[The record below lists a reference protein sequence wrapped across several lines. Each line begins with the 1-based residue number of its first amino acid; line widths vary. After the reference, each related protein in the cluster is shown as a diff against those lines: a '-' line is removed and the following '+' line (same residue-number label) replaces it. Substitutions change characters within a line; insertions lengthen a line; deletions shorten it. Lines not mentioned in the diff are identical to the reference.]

1 MFEVAGWE
9 SMKWK
14 LLDDMPSIS
23 KYANIPL
30 NNLHVLWHKTAQA
43 IAVMR
48 HAEKGESAVQG
59 HAKGLSSPFS
69 LLFLSWSDVI
79 WIQQHT
85 KCEKEEE
92 AVFIGISRKGGGG
105 GGGVYFGGCYNSF
118 PFWT

>member
-1 MFEVAGWE
+1 
-9 SMKWK
+9 
-14 LLDDMPSIS
+14 
-23 KYANIPL
+23 
-30 NNLHVLWHKTAQA
+30 
-43 IAVMR
+43 MR

-105 GGGVYFGGCYNSF
+105 GGEGCILVGAIILFLSEHKNNSAHNF
-118 PFWT
+118 LLSLPL